1 MAVSICFLV
10 FSFNFILL
18 WFGCFFFVLNCACT
32 ETNMQI
38 HGEKKKRKDEQLPKF
53 FKSTFWILH
62 TSFKLE
68 NVSLVYS
75 VYIDISC
82 WVTGNTTFLLPVMVK
97 INVPMPSTE
106 GYTGSPYKLAYQL
119 RSSGNEFSKEGV
131 GVWMGLGKNWGS
143 I

>member
-18 WFGCFFFVLNCACT
+18 WFGCFFFNCKHT

-38 HGEKKKRKDEQLPKF
+38 HVEKKKERQATSKIFGRPH
-53 FKSTFWILH
+53 LH

-68 NVSLVYS
+68 NVSLAYS
-75 VYIDISC
+75 VFIDISC
-82 WVTGNTTFLLPVMVK
+82 WVTGNTTFVLPVIVK
-97 INVPMPSTE
+97 IKSLMPSTE

-119 RSSGNEFSKEGV
+119 RFIGNEFSKEGV